1 MTIQHFTEDE
11 VRAALDWD
19 ELIAAMEGAL
29 ADFSTG
35 RVQQPLRQWLT
46 VEAGARYFGVMPAA
60 AERSMGAKLVSFYP
74 SNAGTATP
82 TVTAAVLL
90 FDPHSGAPLAVMD
103 GATIT
108 AMRTAAVS
116 AAVTRRLAAPNA
128 RVLALLG
135 CGVQALS
142 HLQALSRLRAFAE
155 IRVWSPTPAH
165 AQRFAERHG
174 ALAMGAEAAVRG
186 ADVIVTATAAREPIL
201 RGAWL
206 KPGAHVNAIG
216 APMPSWRE
224 LDDAAMSHTLV
235 VESRAAAQAESGDV
249 ILSKASIYAEA
260 GELFAGLKTIPAGQ
274 TTIYKSVGMAIED
287 IATARLVYDT
297 ARAGTRKARSE
308 ARSPGSSAGTS

>member
-1 MTIQHFTEDE
+1 VTIQHFNETE

-29 ADFSTG
+29 AEFSTG

-46 VEAGARYFGVMPAA
+46 IEEGARYLAVMPAA

-82 TVTAAVLL
+82 TVAAAVLL
-90 FDPHSGAPLAVMD
+90 FDPLSGAPLAVMD
-103 GATIT
+103 GAAIT

-135 CGVQALS
+135 SGVQALS
-142 HLQALSRLRAFAE
+142 HLQALSRVRRFTE
-155 IRVWSPTPAH
+155 IRVWSPTRKH
-165 AQRFAERHG
+165 ALRFAEQHG
-174 ALAMGAEAAVRG
+174 ALAMDAETAVRD
-186 ADVIVTATAAREPIL
+186 ADVVVTATAARAPIL

-206 KPGAHVNAIG
+206 KPGAHVNSIG
-216 APMPSWRE
+216 APLASWRE
-224 LDDAAMSHTLV
+224 LDDEAMSHALV

-249 ILSKASIYAEA
+249 ILSKASVYAEA
-260 GELFAGLKTIPAGQ
+260 GEIFAGLKAIPAGQ

-287 IATARLVYDT
+287 IAAARLVFDT
-297 ARAGTRKARSE
+297 AARRRE
-308 ARSPGSSAGTS
+308 QGA

>member
-1 MTIQHFTEDE
+1 MTIQHFNDAE

-46 VEAGARYFGVMPAA
+46 VEEGARYLGVMPAA
-60 AERSMGAKLVSFYP
+60 AELSMGAKLVSFYP

-82 TVTAAVLL
+82 TVTAVVLL
-90 FDPHSGAPLAVMD
+90 FDSHSGVPLAVMD

-135 CGVQALS
+135 SGVQALS
-142 HLQALSRLRAFAE
+142 HLQALSRVRAFTE
-155 IRVWSPTPAH
+155 IRVWSPTSAH
-165 AQRFAERHG
+165 AQRFAAQNG
-174 ALAMGAEAAVRG
+174 ARAMDAEGAVRG
-186 ADVIVTATAAREPIL
+186 ADVVVTATAARTPIL

-206 KPGAHVNAIG
+206 KPGAHVNSIG

-224 LDDAAMSHTLV
+224 LDDEAMSHVLV
-235 VESRAAAQAESGDV
+235 VESRAAAEVESGDV
-249 ILSKASIYAEA
+249 ILSKASIHAEV
-260 GELFAGLKTIPAGQ
+260 GELFAGLKEIPGGA
-274 TTIYKSVGMAIED
+274 TTIYKSVGIAIED
-287 IATARLVYDT
+287 IATARLLYDT
-297 ARAGTRKARSE
+297 VARQRRQDARSD
-308 ARSPGSSAGTS
+308 APGTV